1 MAALNQNNGRTPFTR
16 MSGLDRVRRIVQEE
30 GRTARNLVQYNLPL
44 QERPISERSSR
55 AVTRQWR
62 MSSKLRSVSVSAKD
76 KMMCGSGISTLKCFQ
91 DLTKSPKSDSS
102 NKRADVR
109 ARYWAFLFDNLQRAV
124 DAIYET
130 CEQDE
135 SVVECKE
142 VIMMLE
148 QSTKDFNC
156 LIKRLQLLRDF
167 DNAAKDGDRPIS
179 IAWEVRKMSPGKT
192 TSHSPIQD
200 CCSPTSAQR
209 VLNFG
214 TSNATIQPLESPVKS
229 PLGNS
234 WADRVKGIT
243 SGHSPAVNNSVTSSV
258 APNDELNQENDDEA
272 DGWETVQRG
281 GKSKSRNHNNNNN
294 SNVVN
299 NNNNSSRSEKSYHN
313 NNNNSN
319 NNVAGFAKNR
329 RSEKYSNNRTFVESN
344 NNNNN
349 NHSCSNSHNNNNN
362 NNNSN
367 FSKSTVYLPGQKDRV
382 FSSSP
387 TSIHSNYILPCVSDQ
402 KLHTN
407 CPKSPQ
413 PHNNN
418 NNKNNSN
425 HTRAHHGNH
434 MTPLSS
440 SSSSVKHSVRSPP
453 TPSGAVEYGG
463 RASRTQRREHTPD
476 RFYGNRTWDSGIGLH
491 ERTHSKESE
500 KENIPVL
507 GCDLDANDGDDEAED
522 ELLLDIYE
530 LEDYNSL
537 KDEESDHVVFSE
549 TEELHSMSSQKS
561 PEISDDDKVNFD
573 EDEKKAFAELTSA
586 LDEADKLSS
595 QLELANQQEQNWLEK
610 LAQEESTPIADVE
623 TENEIENT
631 DLNLEALVNS
641 CEDSE
646 SYKSK
651 SWGEIV
657 DEADARTPGHGVHM
671 HEKLSSP
678 SRKRSP
684 TERKK
689 RHEQKQ
695 AKAQELRTKLNREK
709 AARLKEISRKV
720 EEVRAWKDDLLRQK
734 KATMERKLLQAE
746 EKRQMQLKM
755 KAQKAHDE
763 EAKANEIAFIN
774 SLEAQNKRHDI
785 LSKHQESE
793 ARLQDMQEERQRKHE
808 EKLAKE
814 AAVEERRKALEADRK
829 KRLHE
834 MQEKRKQRDAR
845 VIQQLQ
851 EKEKERLEVL
861 RAKEREREER
871 LAALNAQQ
879 QAQIQELQKKIQQK
893 QDESTQRHQEIL
905 QQIREKAFEMS
916 VLRHSTED
924 HNEAPQLTP
933 YDQKKLC
940 KVCNV
945 LILSEVHL
953 LSHLRGKKHKETM
966 LQTMSKELVSKQ
978 DIETFNLKHIIDA
991 PDASTHPVIA
1001 SERERQKALKKR
1013 CKKLRQ
1019 RMMLRGVE
1027 YENSLSGKT
1036 QIAESEHKAKLQ
1048 KSIKDVNKYL
1058 QNCDN
1063 GPWPQN
1069 RVSALDRALNE
1080 VSRIFD
1086 KKLPNDDQ
1094 FSFRILGGLTT
1105 LSRLLI
1111 LMDGPSNA
1119 TSVIPLK
1126 SLVLSCSVFRQVC
1139 KGCYDNCHYMLF
1151 SNKIGILVDLLIH
1164 QLTNLLPDNH
1174 SSGDKHNSGPNTKL
1188 PSDSLSISLMQLIS
1202 SILSCL
1208 AKNNPLS
1215 NSSEASVERMSS
1227 SGDAFLNRGND
1238 LISYVIS
1245 VGIMDKLT
1253 HYFSLVQGPID
1264 SNKSISDFLQHS
1276 LGLLISLTKFITK
1289 RNSNVFGSKKT
1300 DDPTQLLAT
1309 FQVTELVGIVSLLYG
1324 MLLHS
1329 GVQGRGDVPPAVL
1342 PAPTLAVTTA
1352 GLRMLNHVATLD
1364 LQVFQQSLGEEGMSL
1379 EFRHIASYLV
1389 WYSSHHL
1396 CEELL
1401 HEVILCIGN
1410 FTVLNSDNQNIV
1422 QSGQSPTI
1430 LQQLC
1435 SLPFQYFSD
1444 PRLTNILFPTLIAVC
1459 YNNPSNKEI
1468 LEQELSCVL
1477 LANFIEEKQLE
1488 CQQAR
1493 LMPSKVSKT
1502 QDKDKARTSDLEV
1515 RMSFASRFP
1524 VDVWPAAM
1532 ACFKQE

>member
-1 MAALNQNNGRTPFTR
+1 MAISNLHTIQENVVDNKTQTR
-16 MSGLDRVRRIVQEE
+16 QFSISFDADFKKTFPRMNGLDRVRKIVQEE
-30 GRTARNLVQYNLPL
+30 GRTARNLVQYSLPL
-44 QERPISERSSR
+44 QERSSERTGR
-55 AVTRQWR
+55 APTRQWR
-62 MSSKLRSVSVSAKD
+62 KSGKLRSVSVSAKD
-76 KMMCGSGISTLKCFQ
+76 KILCGASINSLKCYQ
-91 DLTKSPKSDSS
+91 DLTKSPKSDIGG
-102 NKRADVR
+102 KRADVR

-156 LIKRLQLLRDF
+156 LIKRLQLLREY
-167 DNAAKDGDRPIS
+167 DNAAKDGDRLVS

-192 TSHSPIQD
+192 ASHSPMQE

-209 VLNFG
+209 ALNFG
-214 TSNATIQPLESPVKS
+214 STNSIMQSTETPTKS
-229 PLGNS
+229 PGNS
-234 WADRVKGIT
+234 WADRVKGI
-243 SGHSPAVNNSVTSSV
+243 SSV
-258 APNDELNQENDDEA
+258 ESPPPTNTVVVDSSPQPEEEIHPENDDEA

-281 GKSKSRNHNNNNN
+281 GKTKSRNHNNKSQNTGFIPGSIKCKRSDKYQNKKN
-294 SNVVN
+294 S
-299 NNNNSSRSEKSYHN
+299 H
-313 NNNNSN
+313 
-319 NNVAGFAKNR
+319 
-329 RSEKYSNNRTFVESN
+329 YSNESN
-344 NNNNN
+344 NNDPVNG
-349 NHSCSNSHNNNNN
+349 HQRTAT
-362 NNNSN
+362 
-367 FSKSTVYLPGQKDRV
+367 SKSLTENKGLDPNFVGG
-382 FSSSP
+382 
-387 TSIHSNYILPCVSDQ
+387 SINANANTMSCMTDK

-407 CPKSPQ
+407 PSDTCSSPYRSQ
-413 PHNNN
+413 EILASISADPGS
-418 NNKNNSN
+418 NK
-425 HTRAHHGNH
+425 
-434 MTPLSS
+434 TPLCE
-440 SSSSVKHSVRSPP
+440 VYDYRTAEQHYLEQEENLLNRCYHSVEH
-453 TPSGAVEYGG
+453 SGSRRG
-463 RASRTQRREHTPD
+463 RMPASTI
-476 RFYGNRTWDSGIGLH
+476 WD
-491 ERTHSKESE
+491 SKESE
-500 KENIPVL
+500 KENIPL
-507 GCDLDANDGDDEAED
+507 TDDEDADGDDEAED
-522 ELLLDIYE
+522 DLSLGIYE
-530 LEDYNSL
+530 LEDSFQ
-537 KDEESDHVVFSE
+537 DEEYE
-549 TEELHSMSSQKS
+549 ECEELHSISSQKS
-561 PEISDDDKVNFD
+561 PLSEDDKVNFD
-573 EDEKKAFAELTSA
+573 DDEKEAFALLTSA
-586 LDEADKLSS
+586 LDEAEKLSS
-595 QLELANQQEQNWLEK
+595 QLELANQEEKDLLEK

-623 TENEIENT
+623 TEAENEMESSEI
-631 DLNLEALVNS
+631 NLEASQSPVDWDS
-641 CEDSE
+641 MVAAYEDPDGRM
-646 SYKSK
+646 SK
-651 SWGEIV
+651 NWGEIV
-657 DEADARTPGHGVHM
+657 DEAEGRTPGHGVHM

-695 AKAQELRTKLNREK
+695 AKAQELRTKLNTEK
-709 AARLKEISRKV
+709 AARLKEISKKV
-720 EEVRAWKDDLLRQK
+720 EEVRAWKDDLLLQK

-746 EKRQMQLKM
+746 EKRQLQLKL

-814 AAVEERRKALEADRK
+814 AAVEERRKALEAERK
-829 KRLHE
+829 KRLNE

-845 VIQQLQ
+845 VVLQQQ
-851 EKEKERLEVL
+851 EREKERLEVL
-861 RAKEREREER
+861 RNKEREREER

-879 QAQIQELQKKIQQK
+879 QAQIKELQKKIRQK

-966 LQTMSKELVSKQ
+966 LQTVSEQIMSKK
-978 DIETFNLKHIIDA
+978 DIETFNLKHIVDA
-991 PDASTHPVIA
+991 PDACTHPVIA

-1019 RMMLRGVE
+1019 RMILRGAE

-1048 KSIKDVNKYL
+1048 KFIKDVNKYL
-1058 QNCDN
+1058 QTSEN
-1063 GPWPQN
+1063 GQWPQN

-1080 VSRIFD
+1080 VSRIFE
-1086 KKLPNDDQ
+1086 KKIPNDDQ

-1105 LSRLLI
+1105 LSRILL
-1111 LMDGPSNA
+1111 LMDTSSPGVSPS
-1119 TSVIPLK
+1119 IPLK
-1126 SLVLSCSVFRQVC
+1126 SLVLTCSVFRQVC
-1139 KGCYDNCHYMLF
+1139 KGCYENCHYMLF
-1151 SNKIGILVDLLIH
+1151 SNKIGILVDLLVH
-1164 QLTNLLPDNH
+1164 KLTELLPDNTT
-1174 SSGDKHNSGPNTKL
+1174 GAKL
-1188 PSDSLSISLMQLIS
+1188 PSDSLSVGLMQLIS

-1245 VGIMDKLT
+1245 VGVIDKLT
-1253 HYFSLVQGPID
+1253 QYFSLVQGPID
-1264 SNKSISDFLQHS
+1264 TEKGVADFLQHS
-1276 LGLLISLTKFITK
+1276 LGLLIALTRFLSK
-1289 RNSNVFGSKKT
+1289 RNNNVFGSSKSE
-1300 DDPTQLLAT
+1300 DPTQLLAT
-1309 FQVTELVGIVSLLYG
+1309 FQVTEFVGIVSLLYG

-1329 GVQGRGDVPPAVL
+1329 GAQSRGDMPPSVL
-1342 PAPTLAVTTA
+1342 PVHTLAVIST
-1352 GLRMLNHVATLD
+1352 GLRMLNHIATLD

-1379 EFRHIASYLV
+1379 EFRHISSYLI
-1389 WYSSHHL
+1389 WYCSHHVS
-1396 CEELL
+1396 EELL

-1410 FTVLNSDNQNIV
+1410 FTVLNPDNQNII

-1435 SLPFQYFSD
+1435 ALPFQYFSD
-1444 PRLTNILFPTLIAVC
+1444 PRLTNILFPTLIACC
-1459 YNNPSNKEI
+1459 YNNTSNKEI
-1468 LEQELSCVL
+1468 LEQELSSAL

-1493 LMPSKVSKT
+1493 LLPSKKAK
-1502 QDKDKARTSDLEV
+1502 DKDKVRTIDMDT
-1515 RMSFASRFP
+1515 RMTLVSRFP
-1524 VDVWPAAM
+1524 TDIWTLAWDY
-1532 ACFKQE
+1532 FKVE

>member
-1 MAALNQNNGRTPFTR
+1 MSESKRKKAAAVQNVDYVIQVRTGPTAVHPPPTSNGGDGFSNTTSTTNNCNNTTSATFSNNTTNNNNNSNNAHYHHAYNCYHHHHHHHQRGRRSMAALNQNNGRTPFTR

-344 NNNNN
+344 NNN
-349 NHSCSNSHNNNNN
+349 
-362 NNNSN
+362 
-367 FSKSTVYLPGQKDRV
+367 
-382 FSSSP
+382 
-387 TSIHSNYILPCVSDQ
+387 
-402 KLHTN
+402 
-407 CPKSPQ
+407 
-413 PHNNN
+413 NNN

-1174 SSGDKHNSGPNTKL
+1174 SSGDKPNSGPNTKL

-1238 LISYVIS
+1238 LI
-1245 VGIMDKLT
+1245 
-1253 HYFSLVQGPID
+1253 
-1264 SNKSISDFLQHS
+1264 
-1276 LGLLISLTKFITK
+1276 
-1289 RNSNVFGSKKT
+1289 R
-1300 DDPTQLLAT
+1300 
-1309 FQVTELVGIVSLLYG
+1309 
-1324 MLLHS
+1324 
-1329 GVQGRGDVPPAVL
+1329 
-1342 PAPTLAVTTA
+1342 
-1352 GLRMLNHVATLD
+1352 
-1364 LQVFQQSLGEEGMSL
+1364 
-1379 EFRHIASYLV
+1379 
-1389 WYSSHHL
+1389 
-1396 CEELL
+1396 
-1401 HEVILCIGN
+1401 
-1410 FTVLNSDNQNIV
+1410 
-1422 QSGQSPTI
+1422 
-1430 LQQLC
+1430 
-1435 SLPFQYFSD
+1435 
-1444 PRLTNILFPTLIAVC
+1444 
-1459 YNNPSNKEI
+1459 
-1468 LEQELSCVL
+1468 
-1477 LANFIEEKQLE
+1477 
-1488 CQQAR
+1488 
-1493 LMPSKVSKT
+1493 
-1502 QDKDKARTSDLEV
+1502 
-1515 RMSFASRFP
+1515 
-1524 VDVWPAAM
+1524 
-1532 ACFKQE
+1532 

>member
-1 MAALNQNNGRTPFTR
+1 MMALNQNNGRNTFPR
-16 MSGLDRVRRIVQEE
+16 MNSHDRVRKIVQEE
-30 GRTARNLVQYNLPL
+30 GRTARNLVQYSLLL
-44 QERPISERSSR
+44 QEL
-55 AVTRQWR
+55 
-62 MSSKLRSVSVSAKD
+62 SSKRSGRSPTWQWHKSAKLQSVSVSAKD
-76 KMMCGSGISTLKCFQ
+76 KLHCGGNTSSLKCFQ
-91 DLTKSPKSDSS
+91 DLTKSPKSDIGG
-102 NKRADVR
+102 KRVDVR

-156 LIKRLQLLRDF
+156 LIKRLQLLREY

-192 TSHSPIQD
+192 ASHSPMQE

-209 VLNFG
+209 ALNFG
-214 TSNATIQPLESPVKS
+214 SSNSIMQSTEIPAKS
-229 PLGNS
+229 PGNS
-234 WADRVKGIT
+234 WADRVKGI
-243 SGHSPAVNNSVTSSV
+243 SSV
-258 APNDELNQENDDEA
+258 QSPPTSTVVVDSSPQPEEETHPENDDEA
-272 DGWETVQRG
+272 GGWETVHRG
-281 GKSKSRNHNNNNN
+281 GKTKSRNHNNKSQNNGSTPGSVKCKRSDKHQN
-294 SNVVN
+294 KRTMHYN
-299 NNNNSSRSEKSYHN
+299 N
-313 NNNNSN
+313 
-319 NNVAGFAKNR
+319 
-329 RSEKYSNNRTFVESN
+329 ESN
-344 NNNNN
+344 NDSLNNGPQRTVTTKGFPEKGLDPNFVGGSVN
-349 NHSCSNSHNNNNN
+349 ASN
-362 NNNSN
+362 
-367 FSKSTVYLPGQKDRV
+367 T
-382 FSSSP
+382 
-387 TSIHSNYILPCVSDQ
+387 TPCINDK

-407 CPKSPQ
+407 SLDSCNTYRSHNQEIHSPQAAEWGSNKIPLREVYDSKSPERHYLEQ
-413 PHNNN
+413 EENLMNRCYH
-418 NNKNNSN
+418 SSD
-425 HTRAHHGNH
+425 HG
-434 MTPLSS
+434 
-440 SSSSVKHSVRSPP
+440 
-453 TPSGAVEYGG
+453 GGGG
-463 RASRTQRREHTPD
+463 RRKRESAALIQVCAD
-476 RFYGNRTWDSGIGLH
+476 N
-491 ERTHSKESE
+491 KESE
-500 KENIPVL
+500 KENIPL
-507 GCDLDANDGDDEAED
+507 TDDEDADGDDEAED
-522 ELLLDIYE
+522 DLSLDIYE
-530 LEDYNSL
+530 LDDSL
-537 KDEESDHVVFSE
+537 KDELERSMYAES
-549 TEELHSMSSQKS
+549 EELRSISSQKS
-561 PEISDDDKVNFD
+561 PLSDDEKVHFD
-573 EDEKKAFAELTSA
+573 EEEKAFALLTSE
-586 LDEADKLSS
+586 LDEAEKLSS
-595 QLELANQQEQNWLEK
+595 QLELANQEEKDLLEK

-623 TENEIENT
+623 TEAENEIESAEI
-631 DLNLEALVNS
+631 NLETSQSPVDWDSMVAA
-641 CEDSE
+641 CEDPDGR
-646 SYKSK
+646 KSK
-651 SWGEIV
+651 NWGDIV
-657 DEADARTPGHGVHM
+657 DEAEARTPGHGVHM

-695 AKAQELRTKLNREK
+695 AKAQELRTKLNNEK

-720 EEVRAWKDDLLRQK
+720 EEVRAWKDDLLRQR

-746 EKRQMQLKM
+746 EKRQLQLKL

-793 ARLQDMQEERQRKHE
+793 ARLQDMQEERQRRHE

-814 AAVEERRKALEADRK
+814 AAVEERRKALEAERK

-845 VIQQLQ
+845 VVLQQQ
-851 EKEKERLEVL
+851 EREKERLEVL
-861 RAKEREREER
+861 RTKEREREER

-879 QAQIQELQKKIQQK
+879 QAQIQELQKKIRQK

-966 LQTMSKELVSKQ
+966 LQTVSEQMSKE
-978 DIETFNLKHIIDA
+978 DIETFNLKHIVDA

-1048 KSIKDVNKYL
+1048 KFIKDVNKYL
-1058 QNCDN
+1058 QSSDN

-1080 VSRIFD
+1080 VSRIFE
-1086 KKLPNDDQ
+1086 KKIPNDDQ

-1105 LSRLLI
+1105 LSRILL
-1111 LMDGPSNA
+1111 LMDTSSPSV
-1119 TSVIPLK
+1119 SPPIPLK
-1126 SLVLSCSVFRQVC
+1126 SLVLASSVFRQVC
-1139 KGCYDNCHYMLF
+1139 KGCYENCHYMLF

-1164 QLTNLLPDNH
+1164 KLTELLPDN
-1174 SSGDKHNSGPNTKL
+1174 STGEKL
-1188 PSDSLSISLMQLIS
+1188 PSDSLSVGLMQLIS

-1245 VGIMDKLT
+1245 VGIVDKLT
-1253 HYFSLVQGPID
+1253 QYFSLVQGPID
-1264 SNKSISDFLQHS
+1264 TDKGVADFLQHS
-1276 LGLLISLTKFITK
+1276 LGLLIALTRFLSK
-1289 RNSNVFGSKKT
+1289 RNNSIFVNKKSE
-1300 DDPTQLLAT
+1300 DPTQLLAT
-1309 FQVTELVGIVSLLYG
+1309 FQVTEFVGIVSLLYG

-1329 GVQGRGDVPPAVL
+1329 GAQSRGDMPPSVL
-1342 PAPTLAVTTA
+1342 PAHTLAVIST
-1352 GLRMLNHVATLD
+1352 GLRMLNHIATLD

-1379 EFRHIASYLV
+1379 EFRHISSYLI
-1389 WYSSHHL
+1389 WYCSHHM

-1410 FTVLNSDNQNIV
+1410 FTVLNGDNQNIV

-1435 SLPFQYFSD
+1435 ALPFQYFSD
-1444 PRLTNILFPTLIAVC
+1444 PRLTNILFPTLIACC
-1459 YNNPSNKEI
+1459 YNNTSNKEI
-1468 LEQELSCVL
+1468 LEQELSSAL

-1493 LMPSKVSKT
+1493 LLPSKKT
-1502 QDKDKARTSDLEV
+1502 KGQDKDKGRTIDMDI
-1515 RMSFASRFP
+1515 RMTLVSRFP
-1524 VDVWPAAM
+1524 TDMWTLAWNY
-1532 ACFKQE
+1532 FKVE